1 MKYNPWKVKEDLMM
15 DFLVED
21 RYRIYRHLLFLVFF
35 FLLIYSA
42 RFWHWYTGIYQY
54 YVLLFVYSTLIGM
67 VYINIYVLVPRFFF
81 KARYITYL
89 ILLVLMGV
97 VGLNFIGMCFK
108 FFFDDFRIET
118 IRRSSERGGIY
129 EGVLMCIPIIMTTT
143 TVKLLQKWISDNKR
157 INELSNLTL
166 NMELSALR
174 NQINPHF
181 LFNMLNNVKALIRT
195 DPAKASVVIVK
206 LSEFL
211 RYQLYEN
218 GEEKTLLT
226 SEIDFLSNF
235 LNLEKIRR
243 DHFSFEIVT
252 KVDRRIINSTFI
264 PPNLFTTFVE
274 NAVKHSIDIS
284 GKESYI
290 KIEINIEN
298 KELHFVCVNSKSA
311 DHFVS
316 DRKNSGLGLANINR
330 RLELLYNDTF
340 ELNIESKDQEYRIN
354 LKIPL

>member
-1 MKYNPWKVKEDLMM
+1 MKYSPWKFEETFVM
-15 DFLVED
+15 DFLVEAK
-21 RYRIYRHLLFLVFF
+21 YGFLRHLLFLIFF
-35 FLLIYSA
+35 FILIYSA
-42 RFWHWYTGIYQY
+42 RFWHWYSGMYQY
-54 YVLLFVYSTLIGM
+54 YVLFFVYTILITM

-81 KARYITYL
+81 KTKYVTYL
-89 ILLVLMGV
+89 ALLVLMGV
-97 VGLNFIGMCFK
+97 VGLNFIGYGFK
-108 FFFDDFRIET
+108 TFFEEYRVKNILREN
-118 IRRSSERGGIY
+118 EKGGIY

-143 TVKLLQKWISDNKR
+143 TIKLLQKWISDNKR

-166 NMELSALR
+166 NMELNELR

-218 GEEKTLLT
+218 SEEKTLLT

-243 DHFSFEIVT
+243 DNFTFDIHVNL
-252 KVDRRIINSTFI
+252 DRRVVNSAFI

-274 NAVKHSIDIS
+274 NAVKHSVDLS
-284 GKESYI
+284 GEESYV

-298 KELHFVCVNSKSA
+298 KQLYFRCVNSRSA
-311 DHFVS
+311 DYIVS
-316 DRKNSGLGLANINR
+316 DKKNSGLGLANITR

-340 ELNIESKDQEYRIN
+340 DLKIESDDKEYSVN
-354 LKIPL
+354 LKIPV

>member
-1 MKYNPWKVKEDLMM
+1 MKYSSWKFKETAVM
-15 DFLVED
+15 DFLVEGKYTF
-21 RYRIYRHLLFLVFF
+21 RRHLLFLVFF
-35 FLLIYSA
+35 FFLLYSS
-42 RFWHWYTGIYQY
+42 RFWHGYSGIYQY
-54 YVLLFVYSTLIGM
+54 YVLLFVYTILIAM

-81 KARYITYL
+81 KTKYITYL
-89 ILLVLMGV
+89 VLLVLMGV
-97 VGLNFIGMCFK
+97 VGLNIIGYGFK
-108 FFFDDFRIET
+108 LFFVDFKVVAEHKG
-118 IRRSSERGGIY
+118 EKGGIY
-129 EGVLMCIPIIMTTT
+129 EGVLMCIPIILTTT
-143 TVKLLQKWISDNKR
+143 TIKLLQKWISDNKK
-157 INELSNLTL
+157 INELNNLTL
-166 NMELSALR
+166 NMELNELR

-218 GEEKTLLT
+218 SEEKTLLT

-243 DHFSFEIVT
+243 DQFSF
-252 KVDRRIINSTFI
+252 DIITQLDKRALNSTFI

-274 NAVKHSIDIS
+274 NAVKHSVDIS
-284 GKESYI
+284 GEGSYV

-298 KELHFVCVNSKSA
+298 KQLHFVCINSRHARYTVPDK
-311 DHFVS
+311 
-316 DRKNSGLGLANINR
+316 KNSGLGLANITR

-340 ELNIESKDQEYRIN
+340 ELDIQSGDKEYIVN
-354 LKIPL
+354 LKIPV

>member
-1 MKYNPWKVKEDLMM
+1 MKYSPWKFEETFVI
-15 DFLVED
+15 DFLVEAKYGF
-21 RYRIYRHLLFLVFF
+21 RRHLLFLIFFF
-35 FLLIYSA
+35 FLLYSA
-42 RFWHWYTGIYQY
+42 RFWHWYSGIYQY
-54 YVLLFVYSTLIGM
+54 YVLFFVYVILIAM

-81 KARYITYL
+81 KTKYVTYL
-89 ILLVLMGV
+89 VLLVLMGV
-97 VGLNFIGMCFK
+97 VGLNFIGYGFK
-108 FFFDDFRIET
+108 TFFEEFRVKNILREN
-118 IRRSSERGGIY
+118 EKGGIY

-143 TVKLLQKWISDNKR
+143 TIKLLQKWISDNKR

-166 NMELSALR
+166 NMELNELR

-218 GEEKTLLT
+218 SEEKTLLT

-243 DHFSFEIVT
+243 DNFSFDIRVNI
-252 KVDRRIINSTFI
+252 DHRIISSTFI

-274 NAVKHSIDIS
+274 NAVKHSVDLS
-284 GKESYI
+284 GRESCV
-290 KIEINIEN
+290 KIEININ
-298 KELHFVCVNSKSA
+298 NRLLYFRCVNSRSA
-311 DHFVS
+311 GYLPADKRS
-316 DRKNSGLGLANINR
+316 SGLGLANITR

-340 ELNIESKDQEYRIN
+340 DLKIESDDTEYSVN
-354 LKIPL
+354 LKIPV